1 MSTVHERKLLVVDD
15 ADTCAS
21 ILELAL
27 DGMPGLHVER
37 VASAEAGLDV
47 LERNEVAA
55 IVTDVEL
62 PGMSGLE
69 LLAHAP
75 QVPIVVVS
83 ATTDPNA
90 EAKAIAAGASA
101 FFAKPFSP
109 AAIRR
114 KMEEL
119 LKE

>member
-1 MSTVHERKLLVVDD
+1 MDRTLLVVDD
-15 ADTCAS
+15 ADTCANL
-21 ILELAL
+21 IELAL
-27 DGMPGLHVER
+27 DGLPGLHVER

-47 LERNEVAA
+47 LRAANVAA
-55 IVTDVEL
+55 VVTDVEL

-69 LLAHAP
+69 FVTRARH
-75 QVPIVVVS
+75 VPVVVVS
-83 ATTDPNA
+83 ATTDPDA
-90 EAKAIAAGASA
+90 EAKAIAAGARA

-109 AAIRR
+109 SAIRR

>member
-1 MSTVHERKLLVVDD
+1 MRPLAQRKLLVVED
-15 ADTCAS
+15 ADTCANM
-21 ILELAL
+21 IELAL
-27 DGMPGLHVER
+27 DGLPGLQVER

-47 LERNEVAA
+47 LSGSNVVA
-55 IVTDVEL
+55 IVTDMDL

-69 LLAHAP
+69 LATCARH
-75 QVPIVVVS
+75 VPVVVVS
-83 ATTDPNA
+83 ATTDPDA

-109 AAIRR
+109 SAIRR

>member
-1 MSTVHERKLLVVDD
+1 MSALLNRTLLVVED
-15 ADTCAS
+15 ADTCANM
-21 ILELAL
+21 LELAL
-27 DGMPGLHVER
+27 DGLPGLHVER
-37 VASAEAGLDV
+37 VASAEAGLEV
-47 LERNEVAA
+47 LRETDVAA

-69 LLAHAP
+69 FVTCAGH
-75 QVPIVVVS
+75 VPVVVVS
-83 ATTDPNA
+83 ATTEPDA

-109 AAIRR
+109 SAIRR